1 MGTAPHHFTIF
12 ASTILFYMDLFNI
25 ENIDE
30 THTEISFGG
39 KLLVFQKISGAML
52 FSHSILSPWNSLT
65 WLLLEREPPCLL
77 GPQAAFLWGLD
88 STEAFLCL
96 SLLSSDPADPSRQIT
111 EGND

>member
-1 MGTAPHHFTIF
+1 MGTAPHHFTFF

-65 WLLLEREPPCLL
+65 WLLLERELPYLL
-77 GPQAAFLWGLD
+77 GPQAAFLWGSD
-88 STEAFLCL
+88 STETFLCL
-96 SLLSSDPADPSRQIT
+96 SMLCSHQILPAHQGR
-111 EGND
+111 